1 MWKHAARFLLLLLV
15 LAPAVQ
21 AEVAPNAADVADW
34 QLHDRNDDPGSGYVV
49 YRRKPPGSDYYA
61 YRLEAVIDAPPAAV
75 AAAGRADIADP
86 TTAADNM
93 ERTIL
98 SDDGEVIVVYTY
110 IDLPLVS
117 DRDVTTRAQRSFDP
131 ETGTYRVEWQATDA
145 GPPPRK
151 GVVRLQESSGHWI
164 FSPLEGGRT
173 RAVYESHSEA
183 AGFIPAW
190 LVNSFMTDMAVDGIV
205 NLRARLQRPPRPAV
219 AAEPGT

>member
-1 MWKHAARFLLLLLV
+1 MLKQAAGLLFFLLA
-15 LAPAVQ
+15 LAPAAH
-21 AEVAPNAADVADW
+21 AEVSPSHADAPAW
-34 QLHDRNDDPGSGYVV
+34 QMYDRNDDPRAGYIV
-49 YRRKPPGSDYYA
+49 YRRKPPGSDYFA

-86 TTAADNM
+86 STAADNM
-93 ERTIL
+93 ERTVL
-98 SDDGEVIVVYTY
+98 SDDGEVLVVYTY

-131 ETGTYRVEWQATDA
+131 DTGTYRVEWHATDA

-151 GVVRLQESSGHWI
+151 GVVRLQESSGRWI

-183 AGFIPAW
+183 AGSIPAW

-205 NLRARLQRPPRPAV
+205 NLRARLERPPE
-219 AAEPGT
+219 AAADPGT